1 MFVNRGKTSGH
12 GSSEGWTELLNKEG
26 GKDKSVLIVL
36 LSNVYCLWTVSIH
49 SLKMTVCLT
58 NKKKHPIS
66 GADAFLLIIMASRCI
81 TVKSNET
88 LSAFPNLW
96 VIVASVLY

>member
-36 LSNVYCLWTVSIH
+36 LSNVYCL
-49 SLKMTVCLT
+49 
-58 NKKKHPIS
+58 
-66 GADAFLLIIMASRCI
+66 
-81 TVKSNET
+81 
-88 LSAFPNLW
+88 
-96 VIVASVLY
+96 